1 MTEQQETILELFK
14 MFLNLDGF
22 GNVPQYSGYQLL
34 EALTA
39 RILQEL
45 SKVPDAKT
53 MYSMRLWLLTIL
65 LIASMV

>member
-22 GNVPQYSGYQLL
+22 GNVPQYPGYPGYQLL

-45 SKVPDAKT
+45 SKVPDAKKST
-53 MYSMRLWLLTIL
+53 H
-65 LIASMV
+65 